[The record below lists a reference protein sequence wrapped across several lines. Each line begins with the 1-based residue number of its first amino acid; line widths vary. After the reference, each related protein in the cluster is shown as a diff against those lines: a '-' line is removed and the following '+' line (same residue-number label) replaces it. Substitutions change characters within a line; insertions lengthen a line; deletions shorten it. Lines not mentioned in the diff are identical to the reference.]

1 MHIPE
6 ETYNLEKKNLDE
18 TNQWLIDEIKNIDED
33 NKELKDRIGKLKK
46 SNKGIYDYEIDTNE
60 KLYNF
65 NNEML
70 KKYKEVQDKP
80 YFARIDFKENRRD
93 EETFYIGKIGLG
105 DLRNSDEKVIDWRAP
120 IADLYYSGVCGEA
133 SYDSPIGIVNGM
145 LNLKR
150 KFIIRDK
157 ELIDAFDEGGNSIIL
172 KGNDEEEKSLID
184 EFLKIN
190 LESNVQN
197 KLKDVVATIQKEQND
212 VIRFDKNK
220 ALVVQGSAG
229 SGKTTV
235 ALHRLAYLLYKYSK
249 EIKGED
255 VLVVAPNKIF
265 LDYISEV
272 LPDLGVNKVVQE
284 TFEHLA
290 IRLLKLKGKIYSK
303 DKKLAHIIENQDS
316 EDTKYIVNS
325 SKIKGSLVFKT
336 MLDRYIKLME
346 VMGIEYEDVKVEGY
360 TLFDKREIKKLFLKD
375 LSHMPLNK
383 RKKEMHRY
391 FNNKIN
397 TAITKLFEQI
407 DLDYSKKISEVK
419 KLGNEES
426 RNEIIRLYDE
436 RDDKKAN
443 LKKLAK
449 KELKEYFKNFGFEDI
464 KDFYVGFFNNDTLF
478 EMATDGKIPKPLA
491 EYMIKEINNNVENK
505 ITDSDDLAAM
515 MYLKLKLE
523 GIDDSFKFKHIVVDE
538 AQDYSML
545 ESLVIQLMSI
555 NNSLTIV
562 GDLGQSI
569 YWYKSVNAWDK
580 LIDKVYNNLGKYIS
594 LTQSYRSTVEIVE
607 FANKVLEKQNL
618 NMKSCQPVLRHGMEP
633 KLIKCDDKEFCSK
646 IDTILEEVHNAG
658 KQNIAVIC
666 KTVDECKKVKK
677 LLDKNSKYQWNLVK
691 DTDEN
696 IDLKNIV
703 ITSYMTKGL
712 EFDCSVIYNCSKENY
727 KNVELDKKL
736 LYVILTRALHMEY
749 IFFKDEVSDLLT

>member
-1 MHIPE
+1 MHISE
-6 ETYNLEKKNLDE
+6 EIYNLENKNLDE
-18 TNQWLIDEIKNIDED
+18 TNEWLINQIKNIDED
-33 NKELKDRIGKLKK
+33 NKELKERISKLKK
-46 SNKGIYDYEIDTNE
+46 SNKGVYDYEIDTNT
-60 KLYNF
+60 KLYEF
-65 NNEML
+65 NNQTLE
-70 KKYKEVQDKP
+70 KYKEVQDRP
-80 YFARIDFKENRRD
+80 YFARIDFKENRRE

-133 SYDSPIGIVNGM
+133 SYDSPIGVVNGQ

-157 ELIDAFDEGGNSIIL
+157 KLIDAFDEGGNSIIL
-172 KGNDEEEKSLID
+172 KGNDNEEKSLMD

-235 ALHRLAYLLYKYSK
+235 ALHRLAYLLYKYNK

-255 VLVVAPNKIF
+255 VLVIAPNKIF

-272 LPDLGVNKVVQE
+272 LPDLGVNMVVQE

-290 IRLLKLKGKIYSK
+290 VKLLKLKGKIYSK
-303 DKKLAHIIENQDS
+303 DKKLAHIIENQYK
-316 EDTKYIVNS
+316 EDIKYMVNS
-325 SKIKGSLVFKT
+325 SKIKGSLIFKT
-336 MLDRYIKLME
+336 ILDRYIKLME
-346 VMGIEYEDVKVEGY
+346 VMGIDYEDLKVEGY
-360 TLFDKREIKKLFLKD
+360 VLFDKKEIKKLFLKD

-383 RKKEMHRY
+383 RKKEMYRY
-391 FNNKIN
+391 FSSKIN
-397 TAITKLFEQI
+397 SRISKLFEQI
-407 DLDYSKKISEVK
+407 DLDYSEKINKAKELENEV
-419 KLGNEES
+419 S
-426 RNEIIRLYDE
+426 RKEIIRLYDE
-436 RDDKKAN
+436 RDEKKAN
-443 LKKLAK
+443 LKKQARK
-449 KELKEYFKNFGFEDI
+449 DLKEYFKNFGFENI
-464 KDFYVGFFNNDTLF
+464 KEFYIEFFNNDILF

-491 EYMIKEINNNVENK
+491 EYMIKEINSNVEKK

-545 ESLVIQLMSI
+545 EALVIQLMSV
-555 NNSLTIV
+555 NDSLTMV

-569 YWYKSVNAWDK
+569 YYYKSINSWDK
-580 LIDKVYNNLGKYIS
+580 LIDKIYNNLGKYIP

-633 KLIKCDDKEFCSK
+633 KLIKCNDKEFCLK
-646 IDTILEEVHNAG
+646 LDNIIKDVHNAG
-658 KQNIAVIC
+658 KQNVAVIC

-677 LLDKNSKYQWNLVK
+677 LLDKNSEYEWSLVK

-696 IDLKNIV
+696 IDLKNII

-712 EFDCSVIYNCSKENY
+712 EFDCSVIYNCNKENY

-736 LYVILTRALHMEY
+736 LYVMLTRALHMEY
-749 IFFKDEVSDLLT
+749 IFFKDEVSELLT